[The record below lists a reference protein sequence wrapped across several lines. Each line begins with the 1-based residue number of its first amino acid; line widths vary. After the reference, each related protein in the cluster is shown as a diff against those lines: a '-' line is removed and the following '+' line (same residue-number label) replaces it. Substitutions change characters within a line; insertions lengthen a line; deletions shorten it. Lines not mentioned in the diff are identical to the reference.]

1 MEDEKMV
8 LDAFNKAG
16 VPKSSKEIAEST
28 GLDKKVVDKI
38 IKKLKDEGKIHSPKR
53 CYYEPV

>member
-1 MEDEKMV
+1 LEDEKMV

-16 VPKSSKEIAEST
+16 VAKSSKEIAETT
-28 GLDKKVVDKI
+28 GIDKKVVDKI

>member
-1 MEDEKMV
+1 LEDEKMV

-28 GLDKKVVDKI
+28 GIEKK
-38 IKKLKDEGKIHSPKR
+38 
-53 CYYEPV
+53 

>member
-1 MEDEKMV
+1 MENEQKV
-8 LDAFNKAG
+8 LDAFASAG

>member
-1 MEDEKMV
+1 MEDEKKV
-8 LDAFNKAG
+8 LDAFNEAG
-16 VPKSSKEIAEST
+16 APKSSKEIADLT
-28 GLDKKVVDKI
+28 GLDKKVVDKV